1 MSGKIKMSPVR
12 VSWKNSSSELEAE
25 IRERESLKVRCQVDL
40 LTKESIAK
48 ILKNDF
54 SEGIKTDVK
63 NLEISF
69 PVFAEVRVKMLNFW
83 EFKYGDFEIVSEN
96 GDLKLSNNQQIFKF
110 WAENS
115 IHPDPG
121 FYLIENS
128 AWIEELD
135 YGNVKSLNLKH
146 YLITGYDSYLE
157 VLAQD
162 EFKLDFI

>member
-1 MSGKIKMSPVR
+1 MSGKIKMSPVQ
-12 VSWKNSSSELEAE
+12 VNWKSSNSELEVA
-25 IRERESLKVRCQVDL
+25 IQERENLRVRCQVDL
-40 LTKESIAK
+40 LTEESIGK
-48 ILKNDF
+48 ILRSDF

-69 PVFAEVRVKMLNFW
+69 PVFAEVRFRMLNFW

-96 GDLKLSNNQQIFKF
+96 DELKLSNNREVFKF

-121 FYLIENS
+121 FYLVENS
-128 AWIEELD
+128 VWVEELD
-135 YGNVKSLNLKH
+135 YGNIKSLNLKH

-162 EFKLDFI
+162 NFKLDFI